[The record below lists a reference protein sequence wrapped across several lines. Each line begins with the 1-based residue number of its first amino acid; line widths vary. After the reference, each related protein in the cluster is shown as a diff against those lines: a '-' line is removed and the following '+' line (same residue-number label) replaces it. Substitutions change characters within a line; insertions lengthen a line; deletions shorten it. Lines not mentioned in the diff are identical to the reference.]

1 MIRVWI
7 FGIRVRI
14 IGIAALCRQDCGV
27 ALLCSDAPEAE
38 RPAASA
44 LQHAAVST
52 LVPPL
57 PPAAMRAATRGQRE
71 ELG

>member
-1 MIRVWI
+1 M
-7 FGIRVRI
+7 
-14 IGIAALCRQDCGV
+14 

-57 PPAAMRAATRGQRE
+57 PPAAMRAATRGQRIGVSVE
-71 ELG
+71 RTLCDL